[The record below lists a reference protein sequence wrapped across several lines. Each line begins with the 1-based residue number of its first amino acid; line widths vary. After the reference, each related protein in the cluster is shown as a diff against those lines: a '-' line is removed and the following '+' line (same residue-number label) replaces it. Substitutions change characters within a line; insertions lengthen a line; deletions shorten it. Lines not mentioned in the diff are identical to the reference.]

1 MEPKQ
6 VRESVYYG
14 EPLPADQFNAL
25 VEARIKAFT
34 DRGYITVVVS
44 VVDEVQKMKVQ
55 GGQVHA
61 GTSST
66 APSSGPS
73 GVDPVPAPS
82 PVIDRLVICNHAPCW

>member
-6 VRESVYYG
+6 ARESEPYG

-25 VEARIKAFT
+25 VEARIRAFT

-44 VVDEVQKMKVQ
+44 VVDKVQKMEAR

-61 GTSST
+61 ATSST
-66 APSSGPS
+66 GPSSGPS
-73 GVDPVPAPS
+73 GADPVPPPP
-82 PVIDRLVICNHAPCW
+82 PVIDRMVVCNHVPCW

>member
-6 VRESVYYG
+6 ARESGYYG
-14 EPLPADQFNAL
+14 EPLPPDQFNAL

-44 VVDEVQKMKVQ
+44 VVDKPQEMKVQ
-55 GGQVHA
+55 GGQGYA
-61 GTSST
+61 ATSST

-73 GVDPVPAPS
+73 GVDPVPAP
-82 PVIDRLVICNHAPCW
+82 PVIASLVICNHRPCW